1 MELQVSYDYRSC
13 IEGSEKVCWR
23 LDDVFP
29 LGTRLDFARPSL
41 PESLAPTAGHG
52 FLTPVE
58 RRTLNQITGHAYV
71 NVFSSVEEVILATMV
86 AHSQRLLTGDPVA
99 TRALARFADEEKKHQ
114 ELFARCKDAFARD
127 FGVACEVLDTAAD
140 MARLIL
146 AKSPMAVLLLALHIE
161 LMTQRHYTESVR
173 DDRGVDL
180 LFARLLKSHWLEEAQ
195 HARIDVLE
203 LRRLALVATPAQVM
217 QAYDEYLGLLDAFS
231 DLLGRQAEMDARSFV
246 AKTGRALTPAE
257 GAAVRALQHQ
267 GYRRTFLWMGMTH
280 PVFVD
285 VATRLDRRAAAR
297 VAEKAAAMG

>member
-1 MELQVSYDYRSC
+1 MDLQLSYDYRSC

-29 LGTRLDFARPSL
+29 LGTRLDFARPFL

-52 FLTPVE
+52 FLTPAE

-71 NVFSSVEEVILATMV
+71 NLFSYVEEFILATMV
-86 AHSQRLLTGDPVA
+86 AQSQRALAADPVA
-99 TRALARFADEEKKHQ
+99 TRALTRFAEEELKHQ
-114 ELFARCKDAFARD
+114 ELFARYKDAFARD
-127 FGVACEVLDTAAD
+127 FGVACEVLDNAVEV
-140 MARLIL
+140 ARLIL
-146 AKSPMAVLLLALHIE
+146 AKPPMAVLLLALHIE
-161 LMTQRHYTESVR
+161 VMTQKHYTESVR
-173 DDRGVDL
+173 DDHGVDP

-203 LRRLALVATPAQVM
+203 LRKLALIATPAQVA

-231 DLLGRQAEMDARSFV
+231 DLLGRQAEMDARSFT
-246 AKTGRALTPAE
+246 AKTGRVLTPAE

-267 GYRRTFLWMGMTH
+267 GYRRTFLRTGMTH

-285 VATRLDRRAAAR
+285 IATRLDRGAAER
-297 VAEKAAAMG
+297 VAEKAVAMC